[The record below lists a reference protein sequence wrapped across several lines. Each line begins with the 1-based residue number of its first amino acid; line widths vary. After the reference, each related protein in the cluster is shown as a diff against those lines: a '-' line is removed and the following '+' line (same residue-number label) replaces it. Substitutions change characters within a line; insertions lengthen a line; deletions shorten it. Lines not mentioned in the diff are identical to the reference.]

1 MWRDHLTEIIVFTV
15 LFLLVSAMGF
25 VAARWRAPRDMAHL
39 DEWGL
44 GGRNFGGWITW
55 FLVGGDLYTAYTFV
69 AVPALVFGAGAMGFF
84 AVPYTIV
91 IYPLVFLVL
100 CRLWSVS
107 HRHGF
112 VTPAD
117 FVRNRF
123 DSPVLA
129 LLVAITGIVATMP
142 YIALQLVG
150 IEAVLKT
157 MGVTGESTLA
167 RHLPIIIA
175 FAILAAYTY
184 QSGLR
189 APALIAF
196 VKDTLIYIVILV
208 AVLYL
213 PYKLGGWGEIFDAAD
228 AKFKASP
235 APGDGI
241 LLNANN
247 QLQYITLA
255 FGSALALFLY
265 PHSITGVLASR
276 NRDVIKR
283 NMSALPAYSLLLGLI
298 ALLGF
303 MAIAAGVKPLPGA
316 TAGSVDNNTVVPV
329 LFDQQFPDWFAG
341 VAYAAIGIGALVP
354 AAIMSIA
361 AANLFTRNI
370 YKEYLKRDASPAQ
383 EAQVSKVTSLLV
395 KVGALAFII
404 FLDPQFSIDLQLIG
418 GVIILQ
424 TLPAV
429 ALGLYTRW
437 FHRTALIAG
446 WAAGMGM
453 GMWMLYQIGNP
464 ATGKK
469 HFAGS
474 AFPLSEFGFDT
485 KKTIYVGI
493 VAVLV
498 NLVVAALLTLVLR
511 AVKVTDGVDHTT
523 PDDYFADE
531 GDPRVTPGT
540 ERDADS
546 AREPVA

>member
-1 MWRDHLTEIIVFTV
+1 MWRDHLTEIIVFTI

-228 AKFKASP
+228 AKFKASA

-453 GMWMLYQIGNP
+453 GMWMLYQIANP
-464 ATGKK
+464 VTGKK

-511 AVKVTDGVDHTT
+511 AAKVTNGVDHTT

-531 GDPRVTPGT
+531 GDPRVTPGP